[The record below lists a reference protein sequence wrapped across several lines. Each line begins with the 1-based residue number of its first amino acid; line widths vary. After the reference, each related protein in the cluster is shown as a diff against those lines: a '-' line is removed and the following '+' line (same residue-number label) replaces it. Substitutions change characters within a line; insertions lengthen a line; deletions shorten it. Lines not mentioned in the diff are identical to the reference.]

1 MPELVSDLDKA
12 AQLLKIQQ
20 IPLIFGKIKEACELF
35 YGVGLHLID
44 HPVNGLATDIRKIDD
59 LIRSGELA
67 HEKWLVT
74 TYNEKTVPQALA
86 QAWSIA
92 NAKLNPSG
100 PVLTPPVT
108 TTGTDPAPAPAADNV
123 IPFPPPAAD
132 TPPVQEGAPTE

>member
-1 MPELVSDLDKA
+1 MPELTTDLDKA
-12 AQLLKIQQ
+12 AALLKIQQ

-59 LIRSGELA
+59 LIRAGELA

-86 QAWSIA
+86 QAWSMA
-92 NAKLNPSG
+92 NAKLNPSP
-100 PVLTPPVT
+100 PVLSTTTPPAET
-108 TTGTDPAPAPAADNV
+108 LPAGTAEEPGSEAPA
-123 IPFPPPAAD
+123 
-132 TPPVQEGAPTE
+132 VQAEPEAQP